1 MSAANIPAQSVK
13 LSGELVMQA
22 KAYAKAEHR
31 SMAKQIEY
39 WAMIGRLTLENPDL
53 PIDFIRETLVAANEQ
68 PIKAE
73 SVDDFFD
80 AL

>member
-1 MSAANIPAQSVK
+1 MSEEDIPAQSVK
-13 LSGELVMQA
+13 LSGELLAQA
-22 KAYAKAEHR
+22 KEHAQAEHR

-39 WAMIGRLTLENPDL
+39 WAMMGRLALENPDL
-53 PIDFIRETLVAANEQ
+53 PIDFIRETMVAVNEQ
-68 PIKAE
+68 PIKAK

>member
-1 MSAANIPAQSVK
+1 MSATNIPAQSVN

-22 KAYAKAEHR
+22 KAYAQADHR

-39 WAMIGRLTLENPDL
+39 WAMMGRLALENPDL
-53 PIDFIRETLVAANEQ
+53 PIDFIRETMVAVNEQ
-68 PIKAE
+68 PIKAK